1 MTVIDWKSL
10 RHAYGPADDI
20 PALLDRARSAPPP
33 ERYDVEPW
41 FSLWSS
47 LYHQNDIYSASY
59 AAVPELVAI
68 AGDRSGPAAIE
79 CLFLVASIE
88 LRRAEPQAPE
98 LPALLAARY
107 QSAIMDASQFTRACD
122 ISALAMEDR
131 LRLEVCEAVFSSNY
145 TRAHQL
151 LDEDTE
157 S

>member
-1 MTVIDWKSL
+1 MTIIDWNSL

-20 PALLDRARSAPPP
+20 PALLDRARKAPPP
-33 ERYDVEPW
+33 DRYDVDPW

-68 AGDRSGPAAIE
+68 AAHRGGLAAIE
-79 CLFLVASIE
+79 CLFLAASIE

-98 LPALLAARY
+98 IPASLVARY
-107 QSAIMDASQFTRACD
+107 QSAITDAGHFTRACNT
-122 ISALAMEDR
+122 SALTMDDR

-151 LDEDTE
+151 LDEDTD